1 MSGYDYLIDSIK
13 SFIDRNNYVLVDYV
27 NNWAPRG
34 SVSIRLFYKV
44 TEESNETLIK
54 DFEF

>member
-1 MSGYDYLIDSIK
+1 MSGYDYLVERIND
-13 SFIDRNNYVLVDYV
+13 FIDRNNYVLVDYV

-34 SVSIRLFYKV
+34 SVSIRLFYKE
-44 TEESNETLIK
+44 TEDGSTLIK